1 MTPTPQQAESPLP
14 AQQLL
19 FTDAAN
25 AGRHGGPPRT
35 RGATATPQELH
46 ELVRRLDGLELHLE
60 RLDTLLT
67 ELVELVTVKGT
78 VKEFYTTDE
87 AAVLLGKRPFTV
99 RNWCRLGRVNAVKA
113 RAGRG
118 VEEEWR
124 IAHAEILRIQNE
136 GLLPPAEPARGL
148 PRLR

>member
-1 MTPTPQQAESPLP
+1 MTPTPLQVESPPP

-19 FTDAAN
+19 FADAA
-25 AGRHGGPPRT
+25 T
-35 RGATATPQELH
+35 RGRRGRTPRPHRATNTPPDLEELA
-46 ELVRRLDGLELHLE
+46 RRLDGLELHLDKLE
-60 RLDTLLT
+60 TLLT
-67 ELVELVTVKGT
+67 EFFEFVTVKGT
-78 VKEFYTTDE
+78 VKEFYTTEE
-87 AAVLLGKRPFTV
+87 AAILLGKRPFTV

-118 VEEEWR
+118 GEEEWR

-136 GLLPPAEPARGL
+136 GLLPPAKPARGL

>member
-1 MTPTPQQAESPLP
+1 MTPTPQQADSATL

-19 FTDAAN
+19 FDPAS
-25 AGRHGGPPRT
+25 GRQRDRPTRPRRAPDTPP
-35 RGATATPQELH
+35 ELH
-46 ELVRRLDGLELHLE
+46 DLARRLDGLELHLE
-60 RLDTLLT
+60 RLETLLT

-78 VKEFYTTDE
+78 VKEFYTTEE

-99 RNWCRLGRVNAVKA
+99 RNWCRLGRVNAVKS

-118 VEEEWR
+118 GEEEWR
-124 IAHAEILRIQNE
+124 IAHAEVLRIQNE
-136 GLLPPAEPARGL
+136 GLLPPAEPERGL